1 MNYILATETNIIE
14 YPYSVEKLRSDN
26 PQTSF
31 PVVMTEADLK
41 EWGVYTVTIKPQP
54 SVNEKTEKA
63 EKAAPSLINGS
74 WVVDWVISE
83 VSLEEQAQRT
93 AKKAAEIRA
102 FRDQTLKNSDFTQ
115 LPDYSGDENI
125 KEQFRVF
132 RQLLR
137 DMPNQ
142 IGFPWDATYPTPPP
156 KTT

>member
-1 MNYILATETNIIE
+1 MNYILATDTTIIE

-63 EKAAPSLINGS
+63 EKATPSLINGS
-74 WVVDWVISE
+74 WMVDWVISE

-115 LPDYSGDENI
+115 LPDYPGDENI

-156 KTT
+156 KTS